1 MRQLGDKRGQIW
13 VETVIYTL
21 IGLAIIGLVLAA
33 AKPKIDAMQDEIIIE
48 QSIEALGNINDKIY
62 EVQRATGNRRGVE
75 LTIGK
80 GKFIID
86 MAGDKISWVIES
98 SFEYSEKDVA
108 VSLGSLE
115 VLTKESTP
123 WEVTLE
129 EDYSID
135 IQFEGQTNGIKE
147 LTPASTP
154 YELIIENKGIDA
166 TGNIV
171 IDLSVA

>member
-1 MRQLGDKRGQIW
+1 MRQLGDKRGQIL

>member
-1 MRQLGDKRGQIW
+1 MRRLINKHGQIW

-33 AKPKIDAMQDEIIIE
+33 AKPKIDAKKDEIIIE
-48 QSIEALGNINDKIY
+48 QAIEALGNINDKVY
-62 EVQRATGNRRGVE
+62 EVQRAEGNRRSID

-80 GKFIID
+80 GKLIID
-86 MAGDKISWVIES
+86 MEEDKISWVLES

-115 VLTKESTP
+115 VFTKESTP

-129 EDYSID
+129 EDYAVD
-135 IQFEGQTNGIKE
+135 IQFEGHTEGTKE
-147 LTPASTP
+147 LDVASTP
-154 YELIIENKGIDA
+154 YRLIIENKG
-166 TGNIV
+166 TNEEGNLV
-171 IDLSVA
+171 IDLRIA

>member
-1 MRQLGDKRGQIW
+1 MKRIGDKRGQIW

-33 AKPKIDAMQDEIIIE
+33 AKPKIDAKKDEIIIE

-62 EVQRATGNRRGVE
+62 EVQRAAGNRRGVE
-75 LTIGK
+75 LIIGK

-86 MAGDKISWVIES
+86 MAGDKILWVIES
-98 SFEYSEKDVA
+98 SFEYSEKDVV
-108 VSLGSLE
+108 VSLGSLD

-147 LTPASTP
+147 LSPASTP

-166 TGNIV
+166 AGNIV

>member
-1 MRQLGDKRGQIW
+1 MRRLVNKRGQIW

-21 IGLAIIGLVLAA
+21 IGLAIIGIVLAA
-33 AKPKIDAMQDEIIIE
+33 AKPKIDAKKDEIIIE
-48 QSIEALGNINDKIY
+48 QAIEALGNINDKIY
-62 EVQRATGNRRGVE
+62 EVQRAAGNRRAVR

-86 MAGDKISWVIES
+86 MAEDKISWVIES
-98 SFEYSEKDVA
+98 SFEYSEKDMA

-135 IQFEGQTNGIKE
+135 LQFEEQTAGTKE
-147 LTPASTP
+147 LDAASTP
-154 YELIIENKGIDA
+154 YELIIENKGIDDA
-166 TGNIV
+166 GNLV
-171 IDLSVA
+171 IDLSIA